1 MKESRKGGR
10 KEGTTKERKEFNV
23 AQQGAR
29 SLAPFQIAC
38 CVAYLQI
45 ASILLK

>member
-1 MKESRKGGR
+1 MKESRKEVR
-10 KEGTTKERKEFNV
+10 KEGTTKERKEYNF

-29 SLAPFQIAC
+29 PLAPFQIAC
-38 CVAYLQI
+38 CAAYSQI